1 MDPLAFNSVSI
12 QNENQPMTAKLIFRG
27 SILLYV
33 VLGLLACQT
42 APPPIPEP
50 PIEKMKIAHLSAG
63 DTTAFEEIRSQF
75 VQNNPGYDMDYVGNA
90 KRLPSVDDNA
100 VVFIQEGGG
109 TATLNKGDTSKFS
122 VGDIILLAQGEG
134 FTTDSLFSALV
145 FTVPEAP
152 PTDIPTFVRP
162 DWDLNITDVPGGCA
176 TETNAYRRILLTWLG
191 KVGPYNFHALN
202 AHRVRIM
209 DSFSHYHPKEGGFD
223 EFYLVQMAMPAAKIL
238 TSEKV
243 KTIEDPTSVGKEEV
257 DNLIQ
262 STTLKVGDLVYL
274 PRGTMH
280 RGVGGVLAQVITVP
294 GFIPGSEVGVDHHLR
309 KINELLSLEGEDAL
323 PFNESA
329 STEAVIK

>member
-1 MDPLAFNSVSI
+1 
-12 QNENQPMTAKLIFRG
+12 MTAKLIVRG

-33 VLGLLACQT
+33 VLGIMACQT
-42 APPPIPEP
+42 TSNPPTEP
-50 PIEKMKIAHLSAG
+50 PIENMKIARLSVG
-63 DTTAFEEIRSQF
+63 DTTALQQIRNQF
-75 VQNNPGYDMDYVGNA
+75 VKNNPGYDLSYVESVLE
-90 KRLPSVDDNA
+90 LPSQGSNR

-109 TATLNKGDTSKFS
+109 TASINGQDSSKFS
-122 VGDIILLAQGEG
+122 VGDIILLGDAQGI
-134 FTTDSLFSALV
+134 TTDSLFSALV

-152 PTDIPTFVRP
+152 PENIPAFIRP

-191 KVGPYNFHALN
+191 KVGPYNYHAIN

-223 EFYLVQMAMPAAKIL
+223 EFYLVQMALPEAKIL
-238 TSEKV
+238 TSAQVRK
-243 KTIEDPTSVGKEEV
+243 IEDPTSVDEEEAKGLIEST
-257 DNLIQ
+257 NLE
-262 STTLKVGDLVYL
+262 VGDLVYL
-274 PRGTMH
+274 PRGVMH

-309 KINELLSLEGEDAL
+309 RINQILSLKGAKGL
-323 PFNESA
+323 PYNEAA